1 MDSITQ
7 FAVLAV
13 ATLIAAATAFAMA
26 WVFLRGAFRLMQPAA
41 VRPSVSAS
49 TKQASPVGLELVRG
63 SRVAAQHFA
72 LHR

>member
-7 FAVLAV
+7 FAVLTV

-26 WVFLRGAFRLMQPAA
+26 WVFLRGAFRLMRRAT
-41 VRPSVSAS
+41 VRPSASAS
-49 TKQASPVGLELVRG
+49 STQASPVGLELVRG
-63 SRVAAQHFA
+63 SRAAVQHFA